1 MLFPLLVPVPMLF
14 QSEPPLPQSLRV
26 LKPCPSFPWACR
38 HPSLLGAPRP
48 LSFLHLLSPSCVH
61 ASVLLFPGPEVW
73 LSSTLPPVSSLSRER
88 LGGGPGGGEG
98 DTTWAPFLCSVPLT
112 TLDSLFLAFP
122 RSRGLLGPH
131 RGGLFLWPPPFC
143 SHPQRLLG
151 CVGPCPGSASPPISA
166 TQPLSPPQGPA
177 QEQNFT

>member
-1 MLFPLLVPVPMLF
+1 MGL
-14 QSEPPLPQSLRV
+14 QTS
-26 LKPCPSFPWACR
+26 
-38 HPSLLGAPRP
+38 
-48 LSFLHLLSPSCVH
+48 LSPRCPQTPFLSPPPQPFLCACICAAVSWPRSL
-61 ASVLLFPGPEVW
+61 ALFH
-73 LSSTLPPVSSLSRER
+73 TPPCLFSLKREAGR
-88 LGGGPGGGEG
+88 RAGGGGEG